1 MIVHLN
7 GAPREVLDGATVG
20 TLVDDLDVAR
30 ERRGVAVAVGGEVVP
45 RASWDERVLSDG
57 ARVEVVH
64 AVQGG

>member
-7 GAPREVLDGATVG
+7 GSPKEVADGATVG
-20 TLVDDLDVAR
+20 TLVDELEVERA
-30 ERRGVAVAVGGEVVP
+30 RRGVAVAVGGEVVP
-45 RASWDERVLSDG
+45 RAEWDELVLSDG

>member
-7 GAPREVLDGATVG
+7 GSPTEVADGATVG
-20 TLVDDLDVAR
+20 TLVDDLEVERA
-30 ERRGVAVAVGGEVVP
+30 RRGVAVAVGGEVVP
-45 RASWDERVLSDG
+45 RAEWDMRVLSDG

>member
-7 GAPREVLDGATVG
+7 GAPREFVDGATVG
-20 TLVDDLDVAR
+20 TLVDALEVERA
-30 ERRGVAVAVGGEVVP
+30 RRGVAVAVGGEVVP
-45 RASWDERVLSDG
+45 RAEWDDRVLSDG

>member
-7 GAPREVLDGATVG
+7 GSQKEVADGATVG
-20 TLVDDLDVAR
+20 TLVDELEVERA
-30 ERRGVAVAVGGEVVP
+30 RRGVAVAVGGEVVP
-45 RASWDERVLSDG
+45 RAEWDELVLSDG